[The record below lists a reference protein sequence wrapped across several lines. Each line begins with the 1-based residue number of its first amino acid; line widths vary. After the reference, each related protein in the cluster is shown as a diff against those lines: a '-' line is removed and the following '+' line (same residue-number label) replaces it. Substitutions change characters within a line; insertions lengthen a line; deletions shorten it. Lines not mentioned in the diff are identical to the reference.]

1 MNLYNPKLVLPESML
16 FLFVLASGLCYLSP
30 IFAVPVVA
38 VACMWI
44 VVHLAQHHTLRQ
56 QKAELTEARILQQDA
71 LDSYHKAV
79 NQTEKLSEQVSN
91 MQAQIDALRS
101 ANAIS
106 FGQVKR

>member
-1 MNLYNPKLVLPESML
+1 MSYHNPKLALPEVL
-16 FLFVLASGLCYLSP
+16 IFLLVLASGLSFLNP
-30 IFAVPVVA
+30 IFAVSVVA
-38 VACMWI
+38 VACLFA

-79 NQTEKLSEQVSN
+79 NQTEKLSEQVAN

-106 FGQVKR
+106 FGGRK